1 MKKKNIIIG
10 ALLIIGITAIV
21 IHNMKPPI
29 ETYITV
35 YADKG
40 DNLTKIIKEE
50 YSTQTLDDVGI
61 NYIIEKSYEEEP
73 DGILKIGEKVY
84 LPVFKK

>member
-10 ALLIIGITAIV
+10 ALLIIGIAAIV
-21 IHNMKPPI
+21 IHNTKPPI

-73 DGILKIGEKVY
+73 DGVLKIGEKVY